1 MKKSIF
7 LLLAFSSIGLHA
19 QTSISVGV
27 KAGLNIPKITAAG
40 NNPMSKGY
48 SSRLA
53 GNAGIFGEFRFSELF
68 AIEANVM
75 YTQQGGKRDGMQAIP
90 TAILEKFP
98 QFAQIQPALTTN
110 GVDYL
115 YADFKSVTKFN
126 YIMVP
131 VHAKFGWRLGAAS
144 PFRVDVGAGPFVS
157 FLMSA
162 KQVTKGSSH
171 MYVDSKGTTTLDA
184 MLGLLMGSV
193 APVIG
198 EQPMKVNRDIT
209 DDLRKVNFG
218 VSAAAS
224 LSYDLDAAAKHRIFL
239 EAGGNY
245 GFVKLQRDA
254 TNGQN
259 RIGAGTVALGY
270 SMRIN

>member
-1 MKKSIF
+1 MKKLLFS
-7 LLLAFSSIGLHA
+7 LLLLSSSIGLYA
-19 QTSISVGV
+19 QTSISIGA

-75 YTQQGGKRDGMQAIP
+75 YTQQGGKRDGMQAVPAAMIP
-90 TAILEKFP
+90 
-98 QFAQIQPALTTN
+98 Q
-110 GVDYL
+110 GVDVPPGITIEYL
-115 YADFKSVTKFN
+115 YADFKSETKFN

-131 VHAKFGWRLGAAS
+131 IHAKFGWRMGAAS

-162 KQVTKGSSH
+162 KQITKGNSPI
-171 MYVDSKGTTTLDA
+171 YFDQKGT
-184 MLGLLMGSV
+184 M
-193 APVIG
+193 PVTPIID
-198 EQPMKVNRDIT
+198 MAKDRKIT
-209 DDLRKVNFG
+209 DEMRRVNFG

-239 EAGGNY
+239 EVGGNY
-245 GFVKLQRDA
+245 GFVKLQRNA

-270 SMRIN
+270 SMRIK